1 MDTVD
6 VLTIAVFCFVGG
18 FVTAA
23 AVGSWLERQRAP
35 PKPLWHT
42 WPRCDWCGGLY
53 PPESS
58 RVEGY
63 CGTSC
68 YEQRIFNRRET
79 NGKPTVRTH

>member
-1 MDTVD
+1 MDILIAYFGGL
-6 VLTIAVFCFVGG
+6 LTG
-18 FVTAA
+18 FFLAA
-23 AVGSWLERQRAP
+23 AVDSWLERQRAP

>member
-6 VLTIAVFCFVGG
+6 VLTVAVFCFVGG

-23 AVGSWLERQRAP
+23 AVGSCLERQREP

-58 RVEGY
+58 PVEGY